1 MYVVGTTYRVVQKTD
16 TQIYFGD
23 NFGNSA
29 PILVTVRHTTSVAY
43 SVELVLLNKH
53 QISGGGA
60 YPDCYPDVN
69 HSFTV
74 TSRNSWRVNVKF
86 FHPTHLYCVTTLPS
100 KTNTTANIGVK
111 CFVLLTITAGTL
123 VQQC

>member
-1 MYVVGTTYRVVQKTD
+1 VYAVGATYRVVQKTD

-23 NFGNSA
+23 NFGTHFGNS
-29 PILVTVRHTTSVAY
+29 LDKLRHTRSVAY

-60 YPDCYPDVN
+60 YADCYPDVN

-74 TSRNSWRVNVKF
+74 PSRNSWRVNVKF
-86 FHPTHLYCVTTLPS
+86 FHPLHLYCVTTLPS
-100 KTNTTANIGVK
+100 KTNTTVNISVK
-111 CFVLLTITAGTL
+111 CFVLLTIHI
-123 VQQC
+123 